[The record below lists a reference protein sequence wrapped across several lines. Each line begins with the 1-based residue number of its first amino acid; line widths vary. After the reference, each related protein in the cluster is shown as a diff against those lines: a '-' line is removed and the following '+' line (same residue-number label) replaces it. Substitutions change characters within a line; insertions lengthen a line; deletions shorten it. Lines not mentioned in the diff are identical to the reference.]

1 MGRSGRALILAL
13 LWLALGAGAPAW
25 AASDTVSAATQVAK
39 VAAKENAKQ
48 VKAAAAAP
56 AAQAPAAAPASPA
69 PASDTGP
76 KAAAFDCIAADLPGL
91 RGQLAKAD
99 PGTIMLSSAVVPGN
113 ANADVVYV
121 VPSRSA
127 ANTRPLVFRAFLTL
141 PDDPD
146 LKKEKPR
153 ELDVLTVQHPPST
166 GAAAPFEL
174 AQTDSQNAYGVRLH
188 IPDQGVIA
196 ARQERVLNVF
206 ACSRTDAGDVVV
218 SWGVR
223 PVTASTRLGGL
234 IIALPLMVVI
244 YLMAVTVVWA
254 KRKTE
259 AAQAKTGKKPPPPL
273 RVTEVEHWSWWR
285 CLDPVALTSDIFD
298 RASLSK
304 LQILLFSILVGFG
317 ATYAMVR
324 TGSLSDLST
333 SIVYLLGIPSLG
345 TVGAAAAGI
354 SRDRMSLDNWS
365 WLVSKGVL
373 PVNDRGQDKP
383 RWVDLIMSDSELDL
397 TKLQAVLFS
406 LIVGI
411 AMIESGFSNLG
422 AFTVPPTL
430 LEILGLSQVIFVGGR
445 LTRPTTLGDLDDM
458 LTELRTRLA
467 QFVVAAKTGT
477 DVDASGAPPLVAP
490 AVAAA
495 PVANLTAAATSI
507 PVALRRY
514 QDIATEVTI
523 LVQSLTHRSVKT
535 AVLIDP
541 TKL

>member
-1 MGRSGRALILAL
+1 M
-13 LWLALGAGAPAW
+13 WVALGGNAPAR

-39 VAAKENAKQ
+39 AAAKENAKQ

-56 AAQAPAAAPASPA
+56 AAPAPAAPPNPAAPV
-69 PASDTGP
+69 SDTGP

-113 ANADVVYV
+113 ANADVVYI

-146 LKKEKPR
+146 LKEKPR

-174 AQTDSQNAYGVRLH
+174 AQTDSQNAYALRLH
-188 IPDQGVIA
+188 IPDQGVVA
-196 ARQERVLNVF
+196 VRQDRVLNVV

-234 IIALPLMVVI
+234 IIALPLMVVV

-273 RVTEVEHWSWWR
+273 RVTEVEHWGWLR

-477 DVDASGAPPLVAP
+477 DVDATGAPPLVAP
-490 AVAAA
+490 AAAAA
-495 PVANLTAAATSI
+495 PVTNLAAAATSI

-514 QDIATEVTI
+514 QDIAKEVKI
-523 LVQSLTHRSVKT
+523 LVESLTHRSVKT
-535 AVLIDP
+535 AVLLDP